1 MEEEKIIRHI
11 VQQDYRKNPKEVL
24 DWVEESEENRK
35 KFIGYRNLWAL
46 MQRGNEVKSTTVSS
60 ELESLKK
67 RIRRKD
73 RRLVLYTIRK
83 YAAIFLFLLA
93 LGGGYFIGHYNF
105 ANKKDT
111 YTTISCAYGDK
122 TTMMLPDSSR
132 VWLNSGSTLRFN
144 NNFQQSKREL
154 FLEGEAYFSVTKDES
169 RPFKVSTH
177 DITVEVLG
185 TEFNLKAYEE
195 EEQISATLIS
205 GKIDFSSSRKRTT
218 LLPNQKLV
226 YRKNTEKTTV
236 YKLSDSYPEIEWK
249 DGRLVF
255 RNESLESL
263 ELKLERWFDVDI
275 VFADEAVKKQCFTGS
290 LERESIL
297 DALYY
302 FKFSKY
308 VDYKIRGN
316 EITFF
321 STSFGSKK
329 N

>member
-11 VQQDYRKNPKEVL
+11 VQQDYRKEPNELL
-24 DWVEESEENRK
+24 DWVGKSEENKK

-46 MQRGNEVKSTTVSS
+46 MQQGNELDSEMVSS
-60 ELESLKK
+60 ELQHFKK
-67 RIRRKD
+67 RIHKNNRR
-73 RRLVLYTIRK
+73 VILYSFRK
-83 YAAIFLFLLA
+83 YAAVIVFLLT
-93 LGGGYFIGHYNF
+93 LGGGYFLGHNSLR
-105 ANKKDT
+105 NVNDT
-111 YTTISCAYGDK
+111 YTTITCAFGDK
-122 TTMMLPDSSR
+122 TAMVLPDSSK

-144 NNFQQSKREL
+144 NNFQQRKREV
-154 FLEGEAYFSVTKDES
+154 FLEGEAYFSVEKDKT
-169 RPFKVSTH
+169 RPFRVTTPEAS
-177 DITVEVLG
+177 VEVLG
-185 TEFNLKAYEE
+185 TEFNLKAYPEE
-195 EEQISATLIS
+195 KEVSATLIT
-205 GKIDFSSSRKRTT
+205 GKINFSSSQKKTT

-226 YRKNTEKTTV
+226 YNKNNQKTTV

-249 DGRLVF
+249 DGRMVF

-275 VFADEAVKKQCFTGS
+275 AFADEAVKKQCFTGS

-308 VDYKIRGN
+308 VDYSIKGN

-321 STSFGSKK
+321 SANESKR
-329 N
+329 